1 MNKKDRSTLKQRKE
15 RLYINEY
22 AFEGDKVLVKT
33 YTKTREELGKMDNYA
48 VVRLDEERKAA
59 IICAQGCE
67 DKVATLLAE
76 M

>member
-33 YTKTREELGKMDNYA
+33 YTKTREELSKIEGYTI
-48 VVRLDEERKAA
+48 VRIDEERKVA

-76 M
+76 K